1 MRIIYVNNLN
11 RVAET
16 FAEDLTRRGHSVTVY
31 EPSLAAGS
39 APLLPK
45 LAMMPGRILGMRHI
59 VGKLSSSYSD
69 IVHIHWASYGVLG
82 LVSRVPFIVH
92 CRGSDVRYRLKQPFF
107 HSGLT
112 CILRQAAMVLCSTP
126 DLLPIIQ
133 SVRPD
138 ALFFP
143 GPVDTE
149 QFAPGENEQSR
160 PWTLLLFAR
169 LDAIK
174 GCEIA
179 VQGIARFAERHPEIR
194 VKLLDWGPE
203 TEKYKRCYGG
213 RFEFVPFVAP
223 ELVQRLICS
232 ADVVVGQ
239 VFLGALGMSELQAMS
254 CAKPVIASF
263 RYEKAYPA
271 QPPLCQA
278 TTAQEVDERLEH
290 FFQHPEAATELG
302 QRARRWVIHYH
313 SRQVL
318 AVKLETLYQS
328 ILGEQGGGL
337 TSDNSISNKLK
348 LDRLEI

>member
-1 MRIIYVNNLN
+1 MRILYVNNLN

-16 FAEDLTRRGHSVTVY
+16 FGEDLARRGHSVTVY
-31 EPSLAAGS
+31 EPSLTRGS
-39 APLLPK
+39 APLPLK
-45 LAMMPGRILGMRHI
+45 LAMMPGRILDMRHI
-59 VGKLSSSYSD
+59 VGKLNLSHFD
-69 IVHIHWASYGVLG
+69 LVHIHWASYGVLG
-82 LVSRVPFIVH
+82 LVSRIPFIVH

-107 HSGLT
+107 HSALKF
-112 CILRQAAMVLCSTP
+112 ILRQAAGVLCSTP

-149 QFAPGENEQSR
+149 QFAPGENEQAS
-160 PWTLLLFAR
+160 PWTILLFAR

-179 VQGIARFAERHPEIR
+179 VQGIARFAERHPEVG

-254 CAKPVIASF
+254 CAKPVITSF
-263 RYEKAYPA
+263 RYEEAYPA
-271 QPPLCQA
+271 PPPLCQV
-278 TTAQEVDERLEH
+278 TTAQEVDEHLEH

-302 QRARRWVIHYH
+302 QKARRWVINHH
-313 SRQVL
+313 SHQFL
-318 AVKLETLYQS
+318 AVKLEMLYRS
-328 ILGEQGGGL
+328 ILGGQRE
-337 TSDNSISNKLK
+337 D
-348 LDRLEI
+348 